1 MYKKKYG
8 RMTLGAWLNSEME
21 CTNPVVTV
29 SLGVVMALGGI
40 VVRAVVGGPHRAI
53 LELGI
58 ERLIPPVWLMA
69 ILWTVSLFTVGCAAG
84 LVLGMRRGGYDAD
97 RYKGCMFFVLLGVLE
112 MCWYPTFFG
121 AGLYFISVLESIMIL
136 CLSLA
141 VTLCFYRVSRLA
153 GMILLFHNVWL
164 IYMMILNFAVLF
176 A

>member
-1 MYKKKYG
+1 
-8 RMTLGAWLNSEME
+8 
-21 CTNPVVTV
+21 
-29 SLGVVMALGGI
+29 
-40 VVRAVVGGPHRAI
+40 
-53 LELGI
+53 
-58 ERLIPPVWLMA
+58 
-69 ILWTVSLFTVGCAAG
+69 
-84 LVLGMRRGGYDAD
+84 
-97 RYKGCMFFVLLGVLE
+97 MFFVLLGVLE